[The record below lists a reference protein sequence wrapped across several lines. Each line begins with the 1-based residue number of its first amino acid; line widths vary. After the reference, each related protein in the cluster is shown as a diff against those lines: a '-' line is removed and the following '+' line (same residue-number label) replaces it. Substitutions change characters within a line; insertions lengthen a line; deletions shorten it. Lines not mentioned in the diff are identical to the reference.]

1 VIEKKVASR
10 IEFLRN
16 YAEYL
21 TERAHSYR
29 RLNYAVERVKLD
41 SCKEWARQLS
51 PGDLATNITSLC
63 GQLRYLLQVQVPD
76 VLTGSVPIFASALTL
91 LARDSIVVFSL
102 LNLLFLTLLDKLHY
116 LSLLQAEAMMTASE
130 HFLEHTA
137 TLRTW
142 SASVQRCITT
152 QITFPDFTRD
162 GLPPT
167 FLDIVTA
174 QAKQLEAE
182 RGLPEVQVISL
193 DSLDQL

>member
-76 VLTGSVPIFASALTL
+76 VLTGSVRECF
-91 LARDSIVVFSL
+91 F
-102 LNLLFLTLLDKLHY
+102 FLHRPSSSWGVTTKEDKNRPNPNVRAVN
-116 LSLLQAEAMMTASE
+116 ST
-130 HFLEHTA
+130 
-137 TLRTW
+137 
-142 SASVQRCITT
+142 
-152 QITFPDFTRD
+152 
-162 GLPPT
+162 
-167 FLDIVTA
+167 
-174 QAKQLEAE
+174 
-182 RGLPEVQVISL
+182 
-193 DSLDQL
+193 